1 MKKLVGF
8 SKCLVKIKD
17 CILVFNN
24 INAITYDFIEEDDDV
39 CKCGYFSEFTDEP
52 LDHHLQCVIETKPEN
67 AFVELDEFLL
77 CLVFDEK
84 CVVFPKCKNKNGRIF
99 AERSLIGDAV
109 TSVFYMP
116 KKELYKYTCIDLAKI
131 EEDKEKQIQQKQH
144 IEVKEKCHIMIV
156 DHNITIDEFIEH
168 LEKIKNKVGGEVEIG
183 QVFKIGKQ

>member
-1 MKKLVGF
+1 MKRFVDF

-24 INAITYDFIEEDDDV
+24 IDAIAYDFIEVDEDV
-39 CKCGYFSEFTDEP
+39 CKCGYFSKFTDEP
-52 LDHHLQCVIETKPEN
+52 LDYHLQCVIKTKPEN

-116 KKELYKYTCIDLAKI
+116 KKELYKYTGIDLAKI
-131 EEDKEKQIQQKQH
+131 AEDKEKNKYNKKH
-144 IEVKEKCHIMIV
+144 IEEKEKCHIMIV

-183 QVFKIGKQ
+183 QVFKIGKK